1 MLLGT
6 RKRGYSGG
14 GGDDG
19 GPALLGNNGL
29 GRYAPP
35 DPPGHSDGGGG
46 GVHGDGGSAAAL
58 LDALGLGGFA
68 RLDLPAPPDGLDLT
82 AAVDLCSDCII
93 VSLGGVSIIAEPAD
107 LAAALSL
114 PLGVVAL
121 PAEVDA
127 AVFSSVG
134 AIAAVR
140 AFVHDRLLLGGTGD
154 GQVLPEGTV
163 AALQLV
169 EDGKA
174 FAVDW
179 GWFVWA
185 FLMSD
190 VLIGKRER
198 CSQYL
203 LHLMKCKRPDL
214 FSEVDGRF
222 LGKRRKG
229 LILQQEEKLLH
240 GNGIYDQ
247 LMAAEAD
254 VEEKLVFGPSKN
266 TGKLP
271 AFGDVKDQQRT
282 IETKDQ
288 EDGNHCNVNV
298 GPSLPSFYASRQQVL
313 AHFSNMENAV
323 FDRERTLT
331 HTLAEIQHMKEEEE
345 EKDNEIAYIVKE
357 TEKEL
362 QARLTKI
369 NQLEHDK
376 MLMRDILHGCKKML
390 QESSAAFLEYRKM
403 MCEGSGVSS
412 LDVVANEKNQVRLM
426 QQQWQARERII
437 NGFQKPML
445 SKVSAC
451 AKKIAVLLPKL
462 TGLNNEVQRLKGS
475 RSIPDLNVG
484 PHL

>member
-6 RKRGYSGG
+6 RKRGHASGG
-14 GGDDG
+14 GG
-19 GPALLGNNGL
+19 GPALPGNNGI
-29 GRYAPP
+29 GRYAPLN
-35 DPPGHSDGGGG
+35 PPGHSGGGGG

-68 RLDLPAPPDGLDLT
+68 RLDLPAPPDGLDIA
-82 AAVDLCSDCII
+82 AAVDPCSECII

-121 PAEVDA
+121 PSEVDA

-154 GQVLPEGTV
+154 GQVLPEGTA

-174 FAVDW
+174 YAVDW

-190 VLIGKRER
+190 VLIGKRRR
-198 CSQYL
+198 CGQYL
-203 LHLMKCKRPDL
+203 LRLMKCKKPEL

-229 LILQQEEKLLH
+229 LILQQDEKSLH
-240 GNGIYDQ
+240 GNRIYDQ
-247 LMAAEAD
+247 PMAAEAE
-254 VEEKLVFGPSKN
+254 VEEKLVSGLSKN
-266 TGKLP
+266 IGKLP
-271 AFGDVKDQQRT
+271 ASGDVKDQQHT
-282 IETKDQ
+282 IETEDQ
-288 EDGNHCNVNV
+288 EDGNHCNANDV
-298 GPSLPSFYASRQQVL
+298 PSLPSFYASRQQVL
-313 AHFSNMENAV
+313 AHFSNMENALL
-323 FDRERTLT
+323 DKERTLS

-357 TEKEL
+357 IEKEL

-376 MLMRDILHGCKKML
+376 MLMRDILHGCKEML
-390 QESSAAFLEYRKM
+390 QESSAAFLEYRRM

-412 LDVVANEKNQVRLM
+412 LDVVANEENPLRLM

-437 NGFQKPML
+437 NGFQIPML
-445 SKVSAC
+445 SKVSAS

-462 TGLNNEVQRLKGS
+462 VDLSNEVQRLKGS
-475 RSIPDLNVG
+475 KSIPDLNVG